1 LELATEPREE
11 NASYI
16 GNWLEVLKNDARF
29 IFKAA
34 AHAQR
39 AADSLRA
46 FSGADA
52 NTTSSADAD
61 ARAA

>member
-1 LELATEPREE
+1 M
-11 NASYI
+11 
-16 GNWLEVLKNDARF
+16 RF

-39 AADSLRA
+39 AADYLRA
-46 FSGADA
+46 FSRAEVATAAA
-52 NTTSSADAD
+52 NAAAE